1 MLKAKREKMVN
12 PRGRVSYLPQ
22 KKSGGR
28 NYCRWKGVLL
38 LFVLF
43 ITYFSGLFVNQ
54 HFKLRD
60 MQARRQELVIETQK
74 MRFKNEELLKEVE
87 LLHTPEYIEL
97 LARQELGMI
106 RPGEVL
112 LDINNDRYV
121 FRGKRM

>member
-1 MLKAKREKMVN
+1 M
-12 PRGRVSYLPQ
+12 
-22 KKSGGR
+22 
-28 NYCRWKGVLL
+28 L